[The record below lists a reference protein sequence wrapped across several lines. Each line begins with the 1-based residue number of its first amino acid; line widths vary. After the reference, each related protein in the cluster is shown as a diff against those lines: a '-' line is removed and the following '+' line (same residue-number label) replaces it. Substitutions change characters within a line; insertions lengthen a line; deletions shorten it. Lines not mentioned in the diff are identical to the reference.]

1 MTNVSAQIAAIY
13 GPYLWPSTDGPRY
26 VIGFSASAAFSL
38 ASMMLAWAMR
48 LVLKRENQK
57 LDQTLAGGQIVNTY
71 GY

>member
-48 LVLKRENQK
+48 LVLKRENQM
-57 LDQTLAGGQIVNTY
+57 LDQTVVGGQIVNTY